1 MNRNGLDQSTLYFN
15 IQYILLNLIFKVPIN
30 LSIYIYIYLTDQT
43 IFDQRDQ
50 HGSRRYCSTD
60 FFPLVLS
67 QLE

>member
-1 MNRNGLDQSTLYFN
+1 MICNGLDQSTLTSN
-15 IQYILLNLIFKVPIN
+15 MAILLNLIFKVPIN